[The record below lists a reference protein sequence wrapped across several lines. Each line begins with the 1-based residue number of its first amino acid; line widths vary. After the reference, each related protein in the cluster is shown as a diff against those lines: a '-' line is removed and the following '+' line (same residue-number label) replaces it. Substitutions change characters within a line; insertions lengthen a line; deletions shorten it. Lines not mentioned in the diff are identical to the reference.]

1 MKVSIPTELQRAL
14 TAARIAVEGR
24 QKIETAISQAIGI
37 QPAAE
42 ADLQAA
48 LALLGDLE
56 AGSILSG
63 VPAPTGE
70 AQKRLT
76 AARDHVSALEAR
88 IAALRRRLIESED
101 GILSAH
107 AAIGP
112 VRAEFTAKCTAEFE
126 LEYKKAAS
134 AFLEVLQAGSSLSD
148 SLGVTFCGLAETEI
162 YDLFEAV
169 NPMRVETSGRPASI
183 AHDPVIAVR
192 DQSLAIERIADGIAK
207 ARAAREAEKAPKPID
222 RGSGYL
228 GVSQAPHHQISPP
241 VGQHHG
247 VALVRGVQS
256 ESVA

>member
-1 MKVSIPTELQRAL
+1 MKISIPTELQRAL
-14 TAARIAVEGR
+14 TTARAAVEGR
-24 QKIETAISQAIGI
+24 QKIEAAISQALRI

-48 LALLGDLE
+48 LALLGDIE

-63 VPAPTGE
+63 IPAQASTGE

-126 LEYKKAAS
+126 LEYKKSGVRVSRGTPGRIESVRQPGSHLLRARGDGNPRSVRSRQSDAHRNFQPGFERS
-134 AFLEVLQAGSSLSD
+134 RFRCRRQGTGPGNRADRRWNRESTRGAGS
-148 SLGVTFCGLAETEI
+148 
-162 YDLFEAV
+162 
-169 NPMRVETSGRPASI
+169 
-183 AHDPVIAVR
+183 
-192 DQSLAIERIADGIAK
+192 
-207 ARAAREAEKAPKPID
+207 
-222 RGSGYL
+222 
-228 GVSQAPHHQISPP
+228 
-241 VGQHHG
+241 
-247 VALVRGVQS
+247 
-256 ESVA
+256 